1 MIAFKCPKCRKVMK
15 SDEAKAGSVATCPGC
30 GVKFRIPMAKADPAS
45 PSSITAQKAGPPAK
59 AAPSPESMRSTAIT
73 PKPPLDPR
81 VRPAARRSEQPK
93 PPGADAGGPAHSG
106 SPVAEEAA
114 EELEYSLDDVQEQ
127 PAPAQPKKRR
137 PIEPDD
143 EEEPG
148 AVEEEPEDD
157 EAVDEEEGDEA
168 SRRRR
173 KKKKK
178 ADSSKAVVPL
188 VVGGITLFVVLLC
201 SGGIYYVAN
210 RKKPPP
216 DPEKALAMVK
226 ARGGTVE
233 RDLQDPEQPVIGVSL
248 IGTDAPKERG
258 DMELL
263 LAFPKLRKLNLSHSK
278 VENWDLECLKEL
290 HDLRVLNV
298 SFSHITDGGMRYI
311 GKITSLEE
319 VYLDQTLVTDNGL
332 EDLRGLT
339 NLKKL
344 GVSGSL
350 ASGMGLQAAIPNLQ
364 VNR

>member
-1 MIAFKCPKCRKVMK
+1 MK
-15 SDEAKAGSVATCPGC
+15 ADESKAGAVATCPGC
-30 GVKFRIPMAKADPAS
+30 GVKFRIPRAKADPAS
-45 PSSITAQKAGPPAK
+45 SSSITAQKD
-59 AAPSPESMRSTAIT
+59 SMRSSAIT
-73 PKPPLDPR
+73 QKPPLDPR
-81 VRPAARRSEQPK
+81 VRLAARRSEQPK

-106 SPVAEEAA
+106 SPTAEEA
-114 EELEYSLDDVQEQ
+114 EELEYSLDDVHDRQS
-127 PAPAQPKKRR
+127 PPLPKKLR

-143 EEEPG
+143 EEEPV

-157 EAVDEEEGDEA
+157 EAIDEEEEGEA
-168 SRRRR
+168 ARRR

-178 ADSSKAVVPL
+178 KTDPSKAVVPL
-188 VVGGITLFVVLLC
+188 LVGGSALFVVLLC
-201 SGGIYYVAN
+201 SGGIYYLAN

-216 DPEKALAMVK
+216 DPEKALEMVK
-226 ARGGTVE
+226 KRGGSIE

-248 IGTDAPKERG
+248 IATDAPKERG

-311 GKITSLEE
+311 GKIKSLEE

-350 ASGMGLQAAIPNLQ
+350 ASGLGLQAAIPNLQ